1 MDGRGKYVL
10 RRSGRLFW
18 QQSDSEV
25 RNCDDLRLG
34 PTSFGLQPE
43 LNSALLEHNLCLVF
57 CLPAVLLWL
66 PCSAAESEM
75 TTPTPTVPNC
85 ELPACAAIASLSLT
99 TTISYRGPSGMF
111 LPYLLS
117 GIRLALQHIIR
128 YSYLG
133 RPEEVVSLVLPHV
146 FSAHLDSEVSQYRL
160 YAHTSG

>member
-1 MDGRGKYVL
+1 MGVFSGNNRTAKFAIAMICDSDQRHLACNLSSILPCSSTTYV
-10 RRSGRLFW
+10 F
-18 QQSDSEV
+18 
-25 RNCDDLRLG
+25 
-34 PTSFGLQPE
+34 
-43 LNSALLEHNLCLVF
+43 LVF

-75 TTPTPTVPNC
+75 TTPTPTLPNC